1 MRIQDAIELVY
12 STADCWVRF
21 EQFRRVR
28 GGHELSFAVHN
39 GRRGKKIENWSVI
52 CRGVHE
58 ARITN
63 MDGGGLRLY
72 SSSHPAARQYF
83 DRHAELRWSRTC
95 KEDEVLAVLFRAH
108 AEAMDDWISFDSY
121 LLPNRLV
128 SQPFGDS
135 YFTTTSGN
143 NFVCRGPEFL
153 IRVYAKALESIGEP
167 VQVTLRRNQKMKIIR
182 PKVLH
187 FGSSFVVADSFIA
200 QRSSLHKRISS
211 AVAAAP
217 D

>member
-1 MRIQDAIELVY
+1 MQIQDAIELVY
-12 STADCWVRF
+12 STPDCWVRL

-28 GGHELSFAVHN
+28 GGHELSFAIHN
-39 GRRGKKIENWSVI
+39 GRRGKKNASWSVI

-58 ARITN
+58 ARITE

-83 DRHAELRWSRTC
+83 DRQAELRWSRTC
-95 KEDEVLAVLFRAH
+95 NEDKVLAALFRAH
-108 AEAMDDWISFDSY
+108 MEAVDDWISPESY

-128 SQPFGDS
+128 SQPHGDS

-143 NFVCRGPEFL
+143 NFVCSGPEFL
-153 IRVYAKALESIGEP
+153 IRVYAKALESIAEP
-167 VQVTLRRNQKMKIIR
+167 ARVTVRQRQKKKTIR

-187 FGSSFVVADSFIA
+187 FGGSFVVADSFIA
-200 QRSSLHKRISS
+200 QRSGPLK
-211 AVAAAP
+211 
-217 D
+217 